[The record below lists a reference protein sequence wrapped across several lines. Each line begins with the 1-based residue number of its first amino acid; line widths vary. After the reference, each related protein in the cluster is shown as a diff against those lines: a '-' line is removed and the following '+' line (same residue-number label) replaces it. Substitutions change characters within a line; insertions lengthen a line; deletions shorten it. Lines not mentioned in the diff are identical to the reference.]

1 MSPRRRIVLFSP
13 FPPNIGGGSV
23 VLKSL
28 IPQLEEFDIS
38 WLYTAPRDQQFS
50 GATWIGPGLGGGLPW
65 HDLSRAALLWSRVET
80 PRLDHLA
87 QELMSQPAD
96 GHWIVA
102 HNEGTLVARVLM
114 HRGARVH
121 LTVQDDVPD
130 GIFGRSTRYRL
141 LAPLA
146 RPTYQQTLKLARS
159 VDVISEGMR
168 RYYASRLGL
177 KSVVVHRFISQLPAT
192 TPPPPRVNQ
201 IEVGHIGSIYAA
213 EEWRAFLAALRGY
226 ARRRGLAARMIMV
239 GMAER
244 YRTDAGE
251 FSDMVEL
258 IPDTPE
264 AEAVQRL
271 SRCDFVYAMYPF
283 KRRAD
288 VFRRTSLPTK
298 MSTYLLCQRPILG
311 HAPAASSLADV
322 LRAHDLGVLCPSSTP
337 AALDAAIE
345 IIAAKTVPRDKYE
358 AARGALFGTQ
368 NVIRLANCLAAL
380 SAVQAPEMQTI

>member
-13 FPPNIGGGSV
+13 YPPNIGGGSTI
-23 VLKSL
+23 LKSL
-28 IPQLEEFDIS
+28 IPQLEAFDIS
-38 WLYTAPRDQQFS
+38 WLYTAYRDQQFS
-50 GATWIGPGLGGGLPW
+50 GATWIGPGLGGSSPL

-80 PRLDHLA
+80 QRLERLA
-87 QELMSQPAD
+87 RELMSRPAD
-96 GHWIVA
+96 GHWILA

-114 HRGARVH
+114 RRGARVH

-130 GIFGRSTRYRL
+130 GIFARSNRYRL

-146 RPTYQQTLKLARS
+146 RPTYQQTLKQARS

-192 TPPPPRVNQ
+192 APPSRRANQ
-201 IEVGHIGSIYAA
+201 IEVGHIGNIYAA
-213 EEWRAFLAALRGY
+213 AEWRAFLAALRAY
-226 ARRRGLAARMIMV
+226 AQTRGLAARMVMV
-239 GMAER
+239 GLAER
-244 YRTDAGE
+244 YRTVAGE

-264 AEAVQRL
+264 EKAVQRL

-283 KRRAD
+283 EGRAD

-298 MSTYLLCQRPILG
+298 VSSYLLCQRPIFG

-322 LRAHDLGVLCPSSTP
+322 LRAHDLGVLCPASTP

-345 IIAAKTVPRDKYE
+345 IIAAKAVPYDKYE
-358 AARGALFGTQ
+358 AARSALFGTQ
-368 NVIRLANCLAAL
+368 NVIRLANCLADL
-380 SAVQAPEMQTI
+380 SAA

>member
-28 IPQLEEFDIS
+28 IPQLEEFDIR
-38 WLYTAPRDQQFS
+38 WLYTAPHDQQFS
-50 GATWIGPGLGGGLPW
+50 AATWIGPGLGGSSLL
-65 HDLSRAALLWSRVET
+65 HDLSRAAVLWSHVET
-80 PRLDHLA
+80 PRLKYLA
-87 QELMSQPAD
+87 RELMSRPAD
-96 GHWIVA
+96 GHWILA

-114 HRGARVH
+114 SRGARVH

-130 GIFGRSTRYRL
+130 GIFGRSRRYRL

-146 RPTYQQTLKLARS
+146 RPTYQQTLQQARS

-192 TPPPPRVNQ
+192 IPLPPRANQ
-201 IEVGHIGSIYAA
+201 IEVGHIGNIYAA
-213 EEWRAFLAALRGY
+213 AEWRAFLAALRGY
-226 ARRRGLAARMIMV
+226 AQRRGLAARMIMV
-239 GMAER
+239 GLAER
-244 YRTDAGE
+244 YRTVAGG

-258 IPDTPE
+258 IPHTSE
-264 AEAVQRL
+264 EEAVQRL

-283 KRRAD
+283 ERRAD

-298 MSTYLLCQRPILG
+298 VSTYLLCQRPIFG

-337 AALDAAIE
+337 VALDAAIE

-358 AARGALFGTQ
+358 AARSALFGTQ
-368 NVIRLANCLAAL
+368 NVIQLANCLADL
-380 SAVQAPEMQTI
+380 SAV